1 MEIRARFFLIG
12 LFTLAVIATGFG
24 FVYWLNTAGGLGQR
38 TLLTLRYDSP
48 VAGLLKGSAVLFNGV
63 RVGEVTVLTLDPG
76 KPGEVL
82 VEVAIAR
89 QTPVRADTRV
99 GIDFQGL
106 TGAPVV
112 ALSGGTATLP
122 LLSAGPDRPPILQA
136 EKDAG
141 LGMAQAARDV
151 LRRIDEVV
159 AENSEPLRKLIA
171 NINTF
176 SEALARN
183 SDRVD
188 GIVSGIERFTGAV
201 PRPPV
206 QIYDLPAAKEFPGV
220 GRIPDRQISIAEP
233 SALNMLDNER
243 IMVVRQGAAE
253 SAVFEDA
260 RWPDMLPRVV
270 QARLLKSFEVA
281 GFTRAIGRV
290 PDVVQS
296 EAQILT
302 EVRKFNVVVLD
313 TMAAEIELAA
323 RILSSEGAVMATA
336 VFSAT
341 QPLPDLT
348 APEAARAIGAAFQK
362 AAAELVVWAAA
373 KL

>member
-341 QPLPDLT
+341 QPLSDLT